1 MDMAVAYAALS
12 GVSFAFIPLAYRL
25 GQPASINPMIVNTSM
40 GVFGTIFFAVQCRG
54 ECFQAPIRVWVA
66 AVIAG
71 GSQYLT
77 ARLVRLALGRGPVA
91 SFWCAC
97 SLGFL
102 VVVGYAWA
110 FLGERIGAFQS
121 AAVGCGVASVVVA
134 SFTLDRSPGANAR
147 RGNRWAYGALLAAI
161 LLLNGGMG
169 SAIKDLSAQATTS
182 GQTMLATYRNLFFL
196 VAYAVL
202 GALGAADVAAGGG
215 LRASWKKILPV
226 GLLAGISSTVGMI
239 LLALAASHPAA
250 VVFTINSTTA
260 ILVAAVLLAVLFKEK
275 VTAAWCATVL
285 LSVLTLMLAQM
296 T

>member
-12 GVSFAFIPLAYRL
+12 GASFALIPLAYRL
-25 GQPASINPMIVNTSM
+25 GRSASINPMIVNMSM
-40 GVFGTIFFAVQCRG
+40 GVFGTIVFAVQCRG
-54 ECFQAPIRVWVA
+54 ECLHAPIRVWMA

-77 ARLVRLALGRGPVA
+77 ARLIRVALGRGPVA
-91 SFWCAC
+91 SFWCTC

-110 FLGERIGAFQS
+110 FLDEHIAAFQL
-121 AAVGCGVASVVVA
+121 AAVGCGIASVVVA
-134 SFTLDRSPGANAR
+134 SFTIDHSPGVETR
-147 RGNRWAYGALLAAI
+147 KGSRLAYGALLAAI

-169 SAIKDLSAQATTS
+169 MAVKDLSARAAAS
-182 GQTMLATYRNLFFL
+182 GQNMLEAYRNLFFL
-196 VAYAVL
+196 VLYAVL
-202 GALGAADVAAGGG
+202 GVLGAADVAWGGG

-226 GLLAGISSTVGMI
+226 GLLAGIGSTMGMV

-260 ILVAAVLLAVLFKEK
+260 ILVAAVLLTVLFKER

-285 LSVLTLMLAQM
+285 LSVLTLVLAQM
-296 T
+296 N